1 MLTRA
6 VRNDIGIQME
16 TQTVILTLG
25 APSSGKST
33 WGEQFAKDN
42 SYTYLSSDRNR
53 ARVGR
58 GEDDQR
64 ASAAAFALLK
74 EEMGAAL
81 DRGENVV
88 VDACFTSKKARRDF
102 VNIARGRGTR
112 LLAVAFEL
120 QRSIILERNAKRAAG
135 GGRDVPT
142 WVIDRMLSNYEQPES
157 PEFDEVTVITQ

>member
-1 MLTRA
+1 
-6 VRNDIGIQME
+6 ME
-16 TQTVILTLG
+16 TQTVILTIG

-81 DRGENVV
+81 DRGENVL

-102 VNIARGRGTR
+102 VNIARGRGVK
-112 LLAVAFEL
+112 LKAVTFEL
-120 QRSIILERNAKRAAG
+120 NKKILLERNAKRASD
-135 GGRDVPT
+135 GGRNVPE
-142 WVIDRMLSNYEQPES
+142 WVIQKMLNNYEQPTIG
-157 PEFDEVTVITQ
+157 EFDEIMIIST